1 MSYPPPYDP
10 NQAQPP
16 QPPQYG
22 QYGAPV
28 SPIQQPAKKS
38 NAGMIIGIIV
48 GVVLLLCAACGV
60 GGWIL
65 YGKAKDKAQEIVD
78 TFPTMDVETGKPGG
92 SHSVHLAVEGSGK
105 TSITWN
111 AGSGGPQTE
120 TVTLPWSKDITVDQ
134 DTFAVSV
141 MAFDTL
147 DDSTK
152 FESCSISI
160 DGTER
165 KRNDGNDISV
175 VCTAIFMS

>member
-10 NQAQPP
+10 NQAQPQ

-22 QYGAPV
+22 QYGAPI

-48 GVVLLLCAACGV
+48 GVVLLLCAACGI

-65 YGKAKDKAQEIVD
+65 YNKASDKAQEIVD
-78 TFPTMDVETGKPGG
+78 SLPSLGVETGTPGD
-92 SHSVHLAVEGSGK
+92 SHSIHYTVEGSGEAL
-105 TSITWN
+105 ITWN
-111 AGSGGPQTE
+111 AGTGSPESE
-120 TVTLPWSKDITVDQ
+120 TVTLPWSKTVVVDQ

-141 MAFDTL
+141 MAFGRGADTKL
-147 DDSTK
+147 DT
-152 FESCSISI
+152 CTISI
-160 DGTER
+160 DGTEK
-165 KRNDGNDISV
+165 KRNTGSDVTV